1 MENNSAYRQVVIA
14 TGCGSGIGLELAK
27 QFYERMDLRVV
38 ATARAKSL
46 AQLRKIF
53 KETDRF
59 IMRELDVTN
68 DDNIY
73 SLIHEITLLW
83 GRVDIIINNAA
94 VCFRAVIEHMDVE
107 SELLQLKTNYLGP
120 MSLIRSVLPIMREQ
134 RSGLIINVSSVSGM
148 LAMPTMGSYSASK
161 HALEGATEA
170 LWYEARPFGIRVN
183 LVQLGFINSNAFKRV
198 VLSNK
203 AELSVALGGPHSE
216 YYSSMT
222 PMIEKLMAF
231 SFFSSGKIAK
241 KIIDLI
247 DKPRQRL
254 RLPLTPD
261 AIIFSVLKKIVP
273 AFIFNRVL
281 YFLLPGS
288 MKWGG
293 QWKVSK
299 SQRSLDLKNN
309 QSNNVS
315 EVNSFKPTS
324 QVERDREA

>member
-1 MENNSAYRQVVIA
+1 MKSNLVYKQVVIV

-27 QFYERMDLRVV
+27 KLYLRKDLRVV
-38 ATARAKSL
+38 ATARTKTL
-46 AQLRKIF
+46 EQLHKVF
-53 KETDRF
+53 TQNENF
-59 IMRELDVTN
+59 MLRELDVTN

-73 SLIHEITLLW
+73 SLIHEITLTW
-83 GRVDIIINNAA
+83 GRVDVIINNAA

-107 SELLQLKTNYLGP
+107 SELTQLKTNYLGP
-120 MSLIRSVLPIMREQ
+120 MSLIRAVLPIMREQ

-183 LVQLGFINSNAFKRV
+183 LVQLGFINSSSFKRI

-203 AELSVALGGPHSE
+203 AELSMALGGPHSE
-216 YYSSMT
+216 YYRSMS
-222 PMIEKLMAF
+222 PMIENLMAF
-231 SFFSSGKIAK
+231 SIFSSVKIAK
-241 KIIDLI
+241 KIVNLI
-247 DKPRQRL
+247 DRPRQRL

-261 AIIFSVLKKIVP
+261 AIVFSLLRKLVP
-273 AFIFNRVL
+273 AFIFNRFL

-293 QWKVSK
+293 HWKAGRAHRHASRNK
-299 SQRSLDLKNN
+299 YENPENIS
-309 QSNNVS
+309 
-315 EVNSFKPTS
+315 T
-324 QVERDREA
+324 

>member
-1 MENNSAYRQVVIA
+1 MKIRSFYKQVVIV

-27 QFYERMDLRVV
+27 KLYSRNDLRVV
-38 ATARAKSL
+38 ATARAKTL
-46 AQLRKIF
+46 EQLHKIF
-53 KETDRF
+53 SETENF
-59 IMRELDVTN
+59 VLRELDVTN

-73 SLIHEITLLW
+73 ALIHEITLLW
-83 GRVDIIINNAA
+83 GRVDVIINNAA
-94 VCFRAVIEHMDVE
+94 VCFRAVIEHMDME
-107 SELLQLKTNYLGP
+107 SELIQLKTNYLGP

-183 LVQLGFINSNAFKRV
+183 LVQLGFINSSSFKRV

-216 YYSSMT
+216 YYRSMS
-222 PMIEKLMAF
+222 PMIENLMAF
-231 SFFSSGKIAK
+231 SFYSSAKIAK
-241 KIIDLI
+241 KIINLI
-247 DKPRQRL
+247 DRPRQRL

-261 AIIFSVLKKIVP
+261 AVVFSVLRKIVP
-273 AFIFNRVL
+273 TFIFNRFL

-293 QWKVSK
+293 HWKAGKAHRFASRNK
-299 SQRSLDLKNN
+299 FENPE
-309 QSNNVS
+309 NVS
-315 EVNSFKPTS
+315 T
-324 QVERDREA
+324 

>member
-1 MENNSAYRQVVIA
+1 MKFKPNYKQVVIV

-27 QFYERMDLRVV
+27 KLSKRSDLRVV
-38 ATARAKSL
+38 ATARIKTL
-46 AQLRKIF
+46 EQIRKLF
-53 KETDRF
+53 TETENF

-68 DDNIY
+68 EDNIY

-83 GRVDIIINNAA
+83 GRVDVIINNAA

-107 SELLQLKTNYLGP
+107 SEMTQLKTNYLGP

-183 LVQLGFINSNAFKRV
+183 LVQLGFINSNSFKRV

-216 YYSSMT
+216 YYTSMT

-231 SFFSSGKIAK
+231 SFFSSGKIAG
-241 KIIDLI
+241 KIINLI
-247 DKPRQRL
+247 DKPKQRL
-254 RLPLTPD
+254 YLPLTPD
-261 AIIFSVLKKIVP
+261 AIIFYFLKKLVP
-273 AFIFNRVL
+273 SFIFNRVL

-293 QWKVSK
+293 QWKAGKAIPITAPAKKVS
-299 SQRSLDLKNN
+299 
-309 QSNNVS
+309 
-315 EVNSFKPTS
+315 
-324 QVERDREA
+324 

>member
-1 MENNSAYRQVVIA
+1 MNDNEFNKKNHKRVIIV

-27 QFYERMDLRVV
+27 KLYERNDLRVV
-38 ATARAKSL
+38 ATARKKSL
-46 AQLRKIF
+46 EQLKKIF
-53 KETDRF
+53 TESDRF
-59 IMRELDVTN
+59 ILRELDITN

-73 SLIHEITLLW
+73 SLIHEITGLW
-83 GRVDIIINNAA
+83 GRVDSIINNAA
-94 VCFRAVIEHMDVE
+94 VCFRAVVEHMDVE
-107 SELLQLKTNYLGP
+107 SEMLQLQTNYLGP

-170 LWYEARPFGIRVN
+170 LWYETRPFGIRVN
-183 LVQLGFINSNAFKRV
+183 LIQLGFINSNSFKRV

-216 YYSSMT
+216 YYKSMT

-231 SFFSSGKIAK
+231 SFFSSSKIAD
-241 KIIDLI
+241 KIIKLI
-247 DKPRQRL
+247 DRPRQRL
-254 RLPLTPD
+254 RIALTPD
-261 AIIFSVLKKIVP
+261 AIIFGIIKKIIP
-273 AFIFNRVL
+273 AFIINRFL

-293 QWKVSK
+293 LWKVDK
-299 SQRSLDLKNN
+299 THRKLIRKEERRLK
-309 QSNNVS
+309 
-315 EVNSFKPTS
+315 KTS
-324 QVERDREA
+324 